1 MKYEIIFLGKTKGSF
16 LAEGISEYL
25 KRLNHY
31 TSVNIKTVK
40 SKKVQGSDDFIKEKE
55 GNLLFSN
62 INPSSYIVALDA
74 HGKQFSSSDFSSQID
89 RWEHS
94 GIKYLTFV
102 IGGPLGFTRE
112 ILKKANMQI
121 SLSKMTFT
129 HDMVRLFLLEQIY
142 RAYTIKAG
150 EKYHK

>member
-1 MKYEIIFLGKTKGSF
+1 MKYEILFLGKTKGSF

-25 KRLNHY
+25 NRLKHY
-31 TSVNIKTVK
+31 TNVSIKVVK
-40 SKKVQGSDDFIKEKE
+40 SPKMQGPDALIKDKE
-55 GNLLFSN
+55 SRLLFNN
-62 INPSSYIVALDA
+62 INSSSYIVALDSQ
-74 HGKQFSSSDFSSQID
+74 GKEFSSSGFSSLID

-94 GIKYLTFV
+94 GIKNLTFV
-102 IGGPLGFTRE
+102 IGGPLGFSKE
-112 ILKKANMQI
+112 FLNKADLKI

-129 HDMVRLFLLEQIY
+129 HDMVRLFLIEQIY

>member
-1 MKYEIIFLGKTKGSF
+1 MKYEILFLGKTKGSF

-25 KRLNHY
+25 NRLKHY
-31 TSVNIKTVK
+31 TNVSIKVVK
-40 SKKVQGSDDFIKEKE
+40 SQKMQGPDALIKDKE
-55 GNLLFSN
+55 SRLLFNN
-62 INPSSYIVALDA
+62 INSSSYIVALDS
-74 HGKQFSSSDFSSQID
+74 HGKEFSSSGFSSLID

-94 GIKYLTFV
+94 GIKHLTFV
-102 IGGPLGFTRE
+102 IGGPLGFSKE
-112 ILKKANMQI
+112 ILNKADLKI

-129 HDMVRLFLLEQIY
+129 HDMVRLFLIEQIY